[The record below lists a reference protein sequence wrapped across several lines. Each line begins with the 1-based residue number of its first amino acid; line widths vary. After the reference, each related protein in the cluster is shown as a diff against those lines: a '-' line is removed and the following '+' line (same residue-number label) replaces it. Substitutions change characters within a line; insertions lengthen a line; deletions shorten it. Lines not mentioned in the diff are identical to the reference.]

1 MEHDKQVQID
11 RFYDTALTH
20 DLRSCERLTDEQ
32 RFAVVI
38 GGLAPLPLS
47 EEQLTE
53 EWSRLFADGCDL
65 SLTED
70 ILIQMAAYIGYPCA
84 RRCLACL
91 ADSAPAVGKSLQP
104 IDAPASTM
112 ARYERGIAIYK

>member
-38 GGLAPLPLS
+38 GGLAALPLS

-53 EWSRLFADGCDL
+53 EWSRLLADGCDL
-65 SLTED
+65 ALAED
-70 ILIQMAAYIGYPCA
+70 TLIQMAAYIGYPCA
-84 RRCLACL
+84 RRCLARL
-91 ADSAPAVGKSLQP
+91 ADSAPRWASL
-104 IDAPASTM
+104 SN
-112 ARYERGIAIYK
+112 R